1 MKLFYKK
8 RYSYS
13 IEQICRELIKE
24 EFKLEELIMKAKKE
38 DKEAFT
44 QLILNIKNDLYKIAK
59 MRITNEEDIQDVIQ
73 ETMIDAYKYIRK
85 LKDITKFKPWIIKI
99 LINNANKMY
108 NRKMNRK
115 EVYNGYDIEFYKDE
129 IKSCE
134 DIKLKEDTLDFYE
147 MIKELKYEERI
158 IIILYYSEKYTT
170 KEISNILKINENTI
184 KTRLSRAKEKIK
196 NKYEGG
202 KQVG

>member
-1 MKLFYKK
+1 
-8 RYSYS
+8 
-13 IEQICRELIKE
+13 
-24 EFKLEELIMKAKKE
+24 MKAKKE

-184 KTRLSRAKEKIK
+184 KTRLSRAKGKIK

-202 KQVG
+202 KQIG